1 MIDLPE
7 QMQTLTV
14 LWDIHDPGYSALTL
28 SAAITATLGGIGF
41 ADRSLPDTDLY
52 VEGSVQRLGKAI
64 RVTLRLCSSIS
75 HRILDTWVRT
85 YPASCG
91 MPETEIADSM
101 TDEVSAYIS
110 AMPGKPGAELRV

>member
-14 LWDIHDPGYSALTL
+14 LWDTHDPGYSAVAL

-41 ADRSLPDTDLY
+41 ADRSLPETDFY
-52 VEGSVQRLGKAI
+52 VEGSVQRLGEAI
-64 RVTLRLCSSIS
+64 RVTLRLCTSLS

-85 YPASCG
+85 YPASCE

-101 TDEVSAYIS
+101 TDEISAYVSAMS
-110 AMPGKPGAELRV
+110 GKPGAELRL